1 MEEAFTIKAL
11 LYALV
16 LTVEESRKF
25 NDKSKTKQRGRPM
38 RCIMYIPRVLTGTC
52 VLAGMCG
59 LSIHIYTG
67 VGLSALLVSICRAM
81 REPFYRGTSNR
92 NRSTLFCLCMINEE
106 TRTAIAGAT
115 GHTNRNTSIWFR
127 N

>member
-38 RCIMYIPRVLTGTC
+38 RCIMYIPRVLAGTC

-67 VGLSALLVSICRAM
+67 VGLSALVHSKPIFLHC
-81 REPFYRGTSNR
+81 Y
-92 NRSTLFCLCMINEE
+92 LLDYQ
-106 TRTAIAGAT
+106 
-115 GHTNRNTSIWFR
+115 
-127 N
+127 

>member
-38 RCIMYIPRVLTGTC
+38 RCIMYIPRVLAGTC

-59 LSIHIYTG
+59 LSIHIDTG
-67 VGLSALLVSICRAM
+67 VGLSAFYIERLYVLFVTYLSISR
-81 REPFYRGTSNR
+81 YRKIQT
-92 NRSTLFCLCMINEE
+92 
-106 TRTAIAGAT
+106 
-115 GHTNRNTSIWFR
+115 
-127 N
+127 

>member
-38 RCIMYIPRVLTGTC
+38 RCIMYIPRVLAGTC

-67 VGLSALLVSICRAM
+67 VGLSAL
-81 REPFYRGTSNR
+81 Y
-92 NRSTLFCLCMINEE
+92 
-106 TRTAIAGAT
+106 IA
-115 GHTNRNTSIWFR
+115 R
-127 N
+127 